1 MVVGGSYYA
10 EKTDQDGEQ
19 RLTMPTIH
27 DDDDDKDYNE
37 DEKEEGKG
45 DDYDSDDF
53 EGFPDELSFA
63 GSSNKVR
70 PHSSPVADK
79 EHSTSHLPWKQEGSE
94 TETETKMPMI
104 LGMGVEN
111 N

>member
-1 MVVGGSYYA
+1 MGGSYYA

-27 DDDDDKDYNE
+27 DDDDDQDYN
-37 DEKEEGKG
+37 DDKKEEGKG
-45 DDYDSDDF
+45 NDYDSDDF
-53 EGFPDELSFA
+53 EGFPRGAFFCRQ
-63 GSSNKVR
+63 SSNKVR

-79 EHSTSHLPWKQEGSE
+79 EHSTSRLPWKQEGSE